1 MASGVAETP
10 GAARG
15 TPGRGRRARV
25 LASSG
30 LALALGRGLVR
41 GLGASLRLREVRP
54 AAIDALW
61 SRRSPV
67 IYVVWHGR
75 ILMLPY
81 FYGRRR
87 RLTVLTSRS
96 RDGDLLAGF
105 VRGFGLGVVRGS
117 SSRGG
122 LTALRTLARLL
133 QERAEVVI
141 VPDGPRGP
149 REVAQPGAAILARLT
164 GAPVVPVG
172 FGAWPRA
179 VLRTWD
185 AFLIP
190 RPFARAAVVFG
201 DPILVAPQADVDG
214 IEAARGAIEVA
225 LTRVTAEADRMAR
238 AWHVRAV

>member
-1 MASGVAETP
+1 
-10 GAARG
+10 
-15 TPGRGRRARV
+15 
-25 LASSG
+25 
-30 LALALGRGLVR
+30 VR

-61 SRRSPV
+61 RRRSPV

-96 RDGDLLAGF
+96 RDGDVLAAF
-105 VRGFGLGVVRGS
+105 VQGFGLGVVRGS

-122 LTALRTLARLL
+122 GAALLTLARLL
-133 QERAEVVI
+133 RQPAAEVVI

-149 REVAQPGAAILARLT
+149 REVAQPGAAILARVS

-172 FGAWPRA
+172 FGAWPRT
-179 VLRTWD
+179 VLGTWD
-185 AFLIP
+185 AFVIP
-190 RPFARAAVVFG
+190 RPFARAVVVFG
-201 DPILVAPQADVDG
+201 EPIPVAPRADAAG
-214 IEAARGAIEVA
+214 IEAARRAIQTA
-225 LTRVTAEADRMAR
+225 LVGVTAEADRRAR
-238 AWHVRAV
+238 AGHVPAV